1 MDFHCHRRRGR
12 DRGEYPRGAVLCTL
26 VAWSVA
32 AALFCISPSAYAHEK
47 QTIWNYD
54 GGVFLETDGTLPSGI
69 CFRVAGRVTS
79 GQFFDDLKRID
90 DKGVDTVFRRGKET
104 VTHFPEQLFLP
115 FALFDLPCGSQ
126 LKVTGSRTYL

>member
-1 MDFHCHRRRGR
+1 MPFHNPTARFL
-12 DRGEYPRGAVLCTL
+12 ALTAL
-26 VAWSVA
+26 A
-32 AALFCISPSAYAHEK
+32 AAACFAPASRAAPRAAAHEK

-104 VTHFPEQLFLP
+104 VTHFPEHLFLH

-126 LKVTGSRTYL
+126 LKVTGSRTYLTRAVVGE